1 MFQLLD
7 DSEAAVEVDIL
18 QESNEGIKW
27 VTVRK
32 QLVSKFLNPG
42 VKAEVQ
48 SQQILKWR
56 PYLVLS
62 IIIA

>member
-32 QLVSKFLNPG
+32 QLVSKFINPG

-48 SQQILKWR
+48 S
-56 PYLVLS
+56 
-62 IIIA
+62 